1 MSKVLTREK
10 LTKVYGKAKTALDG
24 IDLELDFGRIVGL
37 LGPNGSGK
45 TTLLKL
51 ANGLLQPTEGRIR
64 IAGMAPGPETKE
76 LVSYLPDADWLP
88 DWMRVEELVEMFRD
102 FYGTPSEAKAYIGFD
117 VAKANEMLARLNIA
131 PNARLKT
138 LSKGNKEK
146 VQLVLAMSRNARLY
160 LLDEPIGGVD
170 PAARDYILNTIIS
183 NYSKDA
189 TVVIS
194 THLIE
199 DIEPVLDEAVFL
211 KDGRIFAH
219 RAVDDIRETEQ
230 LLKYEFK
237 ATKRLYF
244 GLYLALAL
252 LSVVLGVTFRQ
263 EHALAHSTSFQNLEV
278 ILMIVYVSVIL
289 AIAVLCFVNTIQ
301 RFYQNLLG
309 REGYLMHTLPVNE
322 NQLILSKLITSMVWV
337 LCSGLVGIVC
347 ITEMVAIGVFDP
359 ETFGMVDWNSWKQL
373 WGMLYG
379 ELGAKFWLVTFWTI
393 LINLARLASL
403 ILCVYAA
410 CMIAHQFPKHVMVAG
425 ILAFIGLNIVETQL
439 DKLLGTNDV
448 SMIVDVMYRVVD
460 VNVTGVSYG
469 VTPMRW
475 LTAALGTD
483 VGYLFCFAVTAAIAA
498 AYFFLTRWLM
508 KNKLNLE

>member
-1 MSKVLTREK
+1 MSKVLTCEK
-10 LTKVYGKAKTALDG
+10 LTKVYGKEKTALDG

-102 FYGTPSEAKAYIGFD
+102 FYGTPSQAKAYIGFD
-117 VAKANEMLARLNIA
+117 ADKANEM
-131 PNARLKT
+131 
-138 LSKGNKEK
+138 
-146 VQLVLAMSRNARLY
+146 
-160 LLDEPIGGVD
+160 
-170 PAARDYILNTIIS
+170 
-183 NYSKDA
+183 
-189 TVVIS
+189 
-194 THLIE
+194 
-199 DIEPVLDEAVFL
+199 
-211 KDGRIFAH
+211 
-219 RAVDDIRETEQ
+219 
-230 LLKYEFK
+230 
-237 ATKRLYF
+237 
-244 GLYLALAL
+244 
-252 LSVVLGVTFRQ
+252 
-263 EHALAHSTSFQNLEV
+263 
-278 ILMIVYVSVIL
+278 
-289 AIAVLCFVNTIQ
+289 
-301 RFYQNLLG
+301 
-309 REGYLMHTLPVNE
+309 
-322 NQLILSKLITSMVWV
+322 
-337 LCSGLVGIVC
+337 
-347 ITEMVAIGVFDP
+347 
-359 ETFGMVDWNSWKQL
+359 
-373 WGMLYG
+373 
-379 ELGAKFWLVTFWTI
+379 
-393 LINLARLASL
+393 LARLASL

-448 SMIVDVMYRVVD
+448 SMIVDVTYRVVG

-498 AYFFLTRWLM
+498 AYFCLTRWLM
-508 KNKLNLE
+508 KHKLNLE

>member
-1 MSKVLTREK
+1 M
-10 LTKVYGKAKTALDG
+10 
-24 IDLELDFGRIVGL
+24 
-37 LGPNGSGK
+37 
-45 TTLLKL
+45 LK
-51 ANGLLQPTEGRIR
+51 
-64 IAGMAPGPETKE
+64 
-76 LVSYLPDADWLP
+76 
-88 DWMRVEELVEMFRD
+88 
-102 FYGTPSEAKAYIGFD
+102 
-117 VAKANEMLARLNIA
+117 
-131 PNARLKT
+131 
-138 LSKGNKEK
+138 
-146 VQLVLAMSRNARLY
+146 
-160 LLDEPIGGVD
+160 
-170 PAARDYILNTIIS
+170 
-183 NYSKDA
+183 
-189 TVVIS
+189 
-194 THLIE
+194 
-199 DIEPVLDEAVFL
+199 
-211 KDGRIFAH
+211 
-219 RAVDDIRETEQ
+219 Q

-237 ATKRLYF
+237 ATKSLYF

-309 REGYLMHTLPVNE
+309 REGYLMHTLPVTE
-322 NQLILSKLITSMVWV
+322 TQLILSKLITSMVWV

-347 ITEMVAIGVFDP
+347 ITVMVAVGVFDP
-359 ETFGMVDWNSWKQL
+359 ETFGMVDWESWKQL

-379 ELGAKFWLVTFWTI
+379 ELGARFWLVTFWTI
-393 LINLARLASL
+393 LINLARLADL

-410 CMIAHQFPKHVMVAG
+410 CMIAHPFRKHVV
-425 ILAFIGLNIVETQL
+425 ILAFIGLNIVENQI
-439 DKLLGTNDV
+439 DKLLGTNHVNLFMD
-448 SMIVDVMYRVVD
+448 ITYRVAD

>member
-1 MSKVLTREK
+1 M
-10 LTKVYGKAKTALDG
+10 
-24 IDLELDFGRIVGL
+24 
-37 LGPNGSGK
+37 
-45 TTLLKL
+45 LK
-51 ANGLLQPTEGRIR
+51 
-64 IAGMAPGPETKE
+64 
-76 LVSYLPDADWLP
+76 
-88 DWMRVEELVEMFRD
+88 
-102 FYGTPSEAKAYIGFD
+102 
-117 VAKANEMLARLNIA
+117 
-131 PNARLKT
+131 
-138 LSKGNKEK
+138 
-146 VQLVLAMSRNARLY
+146 
-160 LLDEPIGGVD
+160 
-170 PAARDYILNTIIS
+170 
-183 NYSKDA
+183 
-189 TVVIS
+189 
-194 THLIE
+194 
-199 DIEPVLDEAVFL
+199 
-211 KDGRIFAH
+211 
-219 RAVDDIRETEQ
+219 Q

-237 ATKRLYF
+237 ATKSLYF

-301 RFYQNLLG
+301 RFYKNLLG
-309 REGYLMHTLPVNE
+309 REGYLMHTLPVTE
-322 NQLILSKLITSMVWV
+322 TQLILSKLITSMVWV

-347 ITEMVAIGVFDP
+347 ITVMVAVGVFDP
-359 ETFGMVDWNSWKQL
+359 ETFGMVDWESWKQL

-393 LINLARLASL
+393 LINLARLADL

-410 CMIAHQFPKHVMVAG
+410 CMIAHPFRKHVV
-425 ILAFIGLNIVETQL
+425 ILAFIGLNIVENQI
-439 DKLLGTNDV
+439 DKLLGTNHVNLFMD
-448 SMIVDVMYRVVD
+448 ITYRVAD

>member
-1 MSKVLTREK
+1 M
-10 LTKVYGKAKTALDG
+10 
-24 IDLELDFGRIVGL
+24 
-37 LGPNGSGK
+37 
-45 TTLLKL
+45 LK
-51 ANGLLQPTEGRIR
+51 
-64 IAGMAPGPETKE
+64 
-76 LVSYLPDADWLP
+76 
-88 DWMRVEELVEMFRD
+88 
-102 FYGTPSEAKAYIGFD
+102 
-117 VAKANEMLARLNIA
+117 
-131 PNARLKT
+131 
-138 LSKGNKEK
+138 
-146 VQLVLAMSRNARLY
+146 
-160 LLDEPIGGVD
+160 
-170 PAARDYILNTIIS
+170 
-183 NYSKDA
+183 
-189 TVVIS
+189 
-194 THLIE
+194 
-199 DIEPVLDEAVFL
+199 
-211 KDGRIFAH
+211 
-219 RAVDDIRETEQ
+219 Q

-309 REGYLMHTLPVNE
+309 REGYLMHTLPVTE
-322 NQLILSKLITSMVWV
+322 TQLILSKLITSMVWV

-347 ITEMVAIGVFDP
+347 ITGMVSIGVLDA
-359 ETFGMVDWNSWKQL
+359 EVLGTENWDSWMQL

-448 SMIVDVMYRVVD
+448 SMIADITYRVVD

-469 VTPMRW
+469 MTPMQTMT
-475 LTAALGTD
+475 TAFGAGS
-483 VGYLFCFAVTAAIAA
+483 GYLFCFVVTSAFAA

>member
-1 MSKVLTREK
+1 MSKVLTCEK
-10 LTKVYGKAKTALDG
+10 LIKVYGKEKTALDG

-102 FYGTPSEAKAYIGFD
+102 FYGTPSQAKAYIGFD
-117 VAKANEMLARLNIA
+117 ADKANEM
-131 PNARLKT
+131 
-138 LSKGNKEK
+138 
-146 VQLVLAMSRNARLY
+146 
-160 LLDEPIGGVD
+160 
-170 PAARDYILNTIIS
+170 
-183 NYSKDA
+183 
-189 TVVIS
+189 
-194 THLIE
+194 
-199 DIEPVLDEAVFL
+199 
-211 KDGRIFAH
+211 
-219 RAVDDIRETEQ
+219 
-230 LLKYEFK
+230 
-237 ATKRLYF
+237 
-244 GLYLALAL
+244 
-252 LSVVLGVTFRQ
+252 
-263 EHALAHSTSFQNLEV
+263 
-278 ILMIVYVSVIL
+278 
-289 AIAVLCFVNTIQ
+289 
-301 RFYQNLLG
+301 
-309 REGYLMHTLPVNE
+309 
-322 NQLILSKLITSMVWV
+322 
-337 LCSGLVGIVC
+337 
-347 ITEMVAIGVFDP
+347 
-359 ETFGMVDWNSWKQL
+359 
-373 WGMLYG
+373 
-379 ELGAKFWLVTFWTI
+379 
-393 LINLARLASL
+393 LARLASL

-448 SMIVDVMYRVVD
+448 SMIVDVTYRVVG

>member
-1 MSKVLTREK
+1 M
-10 LTKVYGKAKTALDG
+10 
-24 IDLELDFGRIVGL
+24 
-37 LGPNGSGK
+37 
-45 TTLLKL
+45 LK
-51 ANGLLQPTEGRIR
+51 
-64 IAGMAPGPETKE
+64 
-76 LVSYLPDADWLP
+76 
-88 DWMRVEELVEMFRD
+88 
-102 FYGTPSEAKAYIGFD
+102 
-117 VAKANEMLARLNIA
+117 
-131 PNARLKT
+131 
-138 LSKGNKEK
+138 
-146 VQLVLAMSRNARLY
+146 
-160 LLDEPIGGVD
+160 
-170 PAARDYILNTIIS
+170 
-183 NYSKDA
+183 
-189 TVVIS
+189 
-194 THLIE
+194 
-199 DIEPVLDEAVFL
+199 
-211 KDGRIFAH
+211 
-219 RAVDDIRETEQ
+219 Q

-252 LSVVLGVTFRQ
+252 LSVVLGVTSRQ

-309 REGYLMHTLPVNE
+309 HEGYLMHTLPVNE
-322 NQLILSKLITSMVWV
+322 NQLILSKLLTSMVWV

-347 ITEMVAIGVFDP
+347 ITVMVSIGVLDA
-359 ETFGMVDWNSWKQL
+359 EVLGTLNWDRWKQL
-373 WGMLYG
+373 WQMLYEEMG
-379 ELGAKFWLVTFWTI
+379 PELWVVMLWTI

-439 DKLLGTNDV
+439 DKLLGTNHVNLFMD
-448 SMIVDVMYRVVD
+448 ITYRVAD
-460 VNVTGVSYG
+460 VNVTGVTYG
-469 VTPMRW
+469 MTPMRW

>member
-1 MSKVLTREK
+1 MSKVLTCEK
-10 LTKVYGKAKTALDG
+10 LTKVYGKEKTALDG

-102 FYGTPSEAKAYIGFD
+102 FYGTPSQAKAYIGFD
-117 VAKANEMLARLNIA
+117 ADKANEMLARLNIA

-199 DIEPVLDEAVFL
+199 DIEPVL
-211 KDGRIFAH
+211 
-219 RAVDDIRETEQ
+219 
-230 LLKYEFK
+230 
-237 ATKRLYF
+237 
-244 GLYLALAL
+244 
-252 LSVVLGVTFRQ
+252 GVTFRQ

-322 NQLILSKLITSMVWV
+322 NQLILSKLLTSMVWV

-347 ITEMVAIGVFDP
+347 ITVMVSIGVIDS

-448 SMIVDVMYRVVD
+448 SMIVDVTYRVVG

>member
-1 MSKVLTREK
+1 M
-10 LTKVYGKAKTALDG
+10 
-24 IDLELDFGRIVGL
+24 
-37 LGPNGSGK
+37 
-45 TTLLKL
+45 LK
-51 ANGLLQPTEGRIR
+51 
-64 IAGMAPGPETKE
+64 
-76 LVSYLPDADWLP
+76 
-88 DWMRVEELVEMFRD
+88 
-102 FYGTPSEAKAYIGFD
+102 
-117 VAKANEMLARLNIA
+117 
-131 PNARLKT
+131 
-138 LSKGNKEK
+138 
-146 VQLVLAMSRNARLY
+146 
-160 LLDEPIGGVD
+160 
-170 PAARDYILNTIIS
+170 
-183 NYSKDA
+183 
-189 TVVIS
+189 
-194 THLIE
+194 
-199 DIEPVLDEAVFL
+199 
-211 KDGRIFAH
+211 
-219 RAVDDIRETEQ
+219 Q

-237 ATKRLYF
+237 ATKSLYF

-289 AIAVLCFVNTIQ
+289 AIAVLCFVSTVQ
-301 RFYQNLLG
+301 RFYKNLLG
-309 REGYLMHTLPVNE
+309 CEGYLMHTLPVTE
-322 NQLILSKLITSMVWV
+322 TQLILSKLITSMVWV

-347 ITEMVAIGVFDP
+347 ITVMVAVGVFDP
-359 ETFGMVDWNSWKQL
+359 ETFGMVDWESWKQL
-373 WGMLYG
+373 WQMLYEEIG
-379 ELGAKFWLVTFWTI
+379 PEFWVAMAWTI

-439 DKLLGTNDV
+439 DKLLGTNHVNLFMD
-448 SMIVDVMYRVVD
+448 ITYRVAD

-508 KNKLNLE
+508 KHKLNLE